1 MATRSTISIQ
11 DSTNKIFSIYVHWD
25 GYLEG
30 VGTTLLKFYNDKTK
44 IMKLISNGNISSLDD
59 TVETTQFYESVS
71 SHDEKAKIFVNK
83 IKWKKTFQEFNYLWK
98 DGDWYEVS
106 KKIPRKLTDLI
117 GLENLI

>member
-1 MATRSTISIQ
+1 MATISTISVQ
-11 DSTNKIFSIYVHWD
+11 DSAKEIFSIYVHWD